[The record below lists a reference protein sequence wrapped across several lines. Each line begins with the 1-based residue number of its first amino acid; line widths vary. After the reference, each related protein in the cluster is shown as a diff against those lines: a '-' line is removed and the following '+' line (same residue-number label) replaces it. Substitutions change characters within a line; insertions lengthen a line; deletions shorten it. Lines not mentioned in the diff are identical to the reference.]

1 MVNLYKM
8 DTQKNIKSKSIL
20 DILRRKSASVD
31 YFLVQWI
38 KQNSKRKGRLSI
50 LNKQK
55 LVFQYQSTFQKDSHV
70 DFTSF
75 TLA

>member
-20 DILRRKSASVD
+20 DILRRKPASVD

-38 KQNSKRKGRLSI
+38 KPNSKRKGRLSI
-50 LNKQK
+50 FNK
-55 LVFQYQSTFQKDSHV
+55 
-70 DFTSF
+70 
-75 TLA
+75 